1 MYTTDALRPAE
12 GRLKQTPIPI
22 RSFIRAPSLSITFVL
37 NHRRFAVKYASHMLF
52 FSREKSNRRLLCKPT
67 LGCNDNFFCSVRE
80 LQKTQSSTAASL
92 VKRVGSWIVHASTKS
107 EGICIEHWV
116 VRINHMWDRRICAGF
131 TFASLLLVALRQ
143 VLLLLILR
151 RHLLLARRWHL
162 ARLGR
167 LGRLLVAEALSRRW
181 MCRIVLLRVVV
192 AVQIMCIEVVVI
204 AGLVGIG
211 VVLVEHG
218 VRSVRGIVFL
228 FCVRVSA
235 WI

>member
-1 MYTTDALRPAE
+1 
-12 GRLKQTPIPI
+12 
-22 RSFIRAPSLSITFVL
+22 
-37 NHRRFAVKYASHMLF
+37 
-52 FSREKSNRRLLCKPT
+52 
-67 LGCNDNFFCSVRE
+67 
-80 LQKTQSSTAASL
+80 
-92 VKRVGSWIVHASTKS
+92 VHASTKS

-162 ARLGR
+162 GRLGR